1 MTTLEEVFLKV
12 GHLDDPKEIGG
23 DLKELLPMHKDADIE
38 IQEKKVDGFN
48 MKDNINE
55 LDESF
60 FNNLLAVFYH
70 KFSNYRRNKKALFN
84 EAIIPALI
92 MVFGIS
98 IS

>member
-1 MTTLEEVFLKV
+1 
-12 GHLDDPKEIGG
+12 
-23 DLKELLPMHKDADIE
+23 
-38 IQEKKVDGFN
+38 

-60 FNNLLAVFYH
+60 FNNLSAVFYH
-70 KFSNYRRNKKALFN
+70 KISNYRRNKKAFFN

>member
-1 MTTLEEVFLKV
+1 MF
-12 GHLDDPKEIGG
+12 KE
-23 DLKELLPMHKDADIE
+23 ADIE

-60 FNNLLAVFYH
+60 FNNLFAVFYH
-70 KFSNYRRNKKALFN
+70 KISNYRRNKKALFN

-98 IS
+98 ISQIKTQAQSPSIIQDPSRLPLI

>member
-1 MTTLEEVFLKV
+1 MY
-12 GHLDDPKEIGG
+12 KE
-23 DLKELLPMHKDADIE
+23 ADIE

-60 FNNLLAVFYH
+60 FNNLSAVFYH
-70 KFSNYRRNKKALFN
+70 KISNYRRNKKALFN